1 MLKKEQRQHGTQQS
15 QLLYNKQLV
24 KPEGS
29 VVAERLTN
37 RALDVEVWVPAL
49 HLRVAL
55 LIVGRPDGSLGLH
68 ANFF

>member
-49 HLRVAL
+49 HSRVAL
-55 LIVGRPDGSLGLH
+55 LFVGRPDGSLGLH